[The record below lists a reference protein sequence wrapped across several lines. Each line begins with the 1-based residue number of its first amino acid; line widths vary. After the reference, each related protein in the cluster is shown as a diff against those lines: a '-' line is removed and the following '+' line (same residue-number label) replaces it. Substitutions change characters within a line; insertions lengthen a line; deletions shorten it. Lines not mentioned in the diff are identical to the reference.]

1 MPRMKTTDSTNK
13 NDFLWIFPLNVYA
26 ALLRSL
32 PGQSPWLVYGELSS
46 DDFDALQVSDVSL
59 VELAGLLVS
68 AQQKRVDR
76 VLSALDCDVGA
87 RVLEVGCGQ
96 GALVDLL
103 ASRGFEAIGIDRHAA
118 VLANAALAHASADQ
132 LVCCS
137 FEQYRDDAGFDTVI
151 FHNSARYCLPITLFH
166 KALELLR
173 PGGQLLICDEFVVCN
188 NDRVDPQPLPL
199 LDHVLAL
206 AKRMGFEVSSC
217 EDQTADTHRFQQILV
232 TVLERSQKALAEL
245 VCESDSTI
253 QRLVTELQ
261 NETDASAHGERTH
274 VLLSLHAPRSV
285 QGFKNQTLGA
295 PVLRNAADLTPEAYR
310 QVFEDSFSV
319 PFDPALWSWKYHS
332 GRGVSVV
339 AERGG
344 QAVAHYGGV
353 IRQIVYFS
361 EPRKAV
367 QICDVMVSP
376 QERGFFSRNSLFF
389 KTAASMLEQYAGYK
403 ADNLLGFGFP
413 NLKAMHVAQRLGLY
427 DKTDELMQIALA
439 PHSTQEPLSDGNWR
453 VCAAD
458 FGGALQ
464 ARAEQLWQQMKAGF
478 SDAILGVRDGDYLSY
493 RFLQRPGLS
502 YNCYTVMQGQDVKAV
517 AFSREHGDR
526 QLLMDIVAAPEH
538 LEDALL
544 SILRTAGQNKPYHFW
559 LTAGQLA
566 RVTTQ
571 AEHFYITATGI
582 QVPCNRWSPGPE
594 TQRLKNAWW
603 LTAGDMDFL

>member
-1 MPRMKTTDSTNK
+1 MKTTDSINK

-46 DDFDALQVSDVSL
+46 DDFDALQVSDASL
-59 VELAGLLVS
+59 AELAGWLVS

-103 ASRGFEAIGIDRHAA
+103 SSRGFDVIGIDRHAA
-118 VLANAALAHASADQ
+118 VLANATLAHASADQ

-137 FEQYRDDAGFDTVI
+137 FEQYRDDAGYDTLI
-151 FHNSARYCLPITLFH
+151 FHNSARYCLPITLFR

-173 PGGQLLICDEFVVCN
+173 PGGQLLICDEFVLCN
-188 NDRVDPQPLPL
+188 NDSIDPQPLPL

-206 AKRMGFEVSSC
+206 AKRMGFEVSDC
-217 EDQTADTHRFQQILV
+217 EDLSADTNRFQQILV
-232 TVLERSQKALAEL
+232 AVLERSQKALAGL
-245 VCESDSTI
+245 TGESEADI

-261 NETDASAHGERTH
+261 NETDASAHGARTH

-285 QGFKNQTLGA
+285 PTLKNHTPGA
-295 PVLRNAADLTPEAYR
+295 PVLRNAADLTAESYR
-310 QVFEDSFSV
+310 QVFEDSFSA
-319 PFDPALWSWKYHS
+319 PFDPALWSWKYDS
-332 GRGVSVV
+332 GRGASVV

-344 QAVAHYGGV
+344 QAVAHYGGA

-361 EPRKAV
+361 EHRKAV

-376 QERGFFSRNSLFF
+376 EERGFFSRNSLFF

-439 PHSTQEPLSDGNWR
+439 PQLPEASLPDEGWR
-453 VCAAD
+453 VCIAEFDRTLRAH
-458 FGGALQ
+458 
-464 ARAEQLWQQMKAGF
+464 AEQLWLQMKAGF
-478 SDAILGVRDGDYLSY
+478 ANAIIGVRDGDYLSY

-502 YNCYTVMQGQDVKAV
+502 YNCYTVMKGQVVKAV

-526 QLLMDIVAAPEH
+526 QLLMDIIAAPEH

-544 SILRTAGQNKPYHFW
+544 SILRSAGQNRPYHFW

-571 AEHFYITATGI
+571 ADHFHIAATGI
-582 QVPCNRWSPGPE
+582 QIPCNRWSPGPE
-594 TQRLKNAWW
+594 TQRLKGAWW